1 MIELT
6 SPRAAVDFI
15 CITPTTDDM
24 SKAKKDFRSQA
35 QGLGGLNSVLANTSR
50 APQPEALP
58 EDPETL
64 PEPEVGEEVP
74 AKEGKVIK
82 ARRPKGKVRGDKF
95 YREVEKPKYIQE
107 EEENRPKSERGCK
120 EGETRKT
127 FIITKETSEKLQDI
141 AYWEPGKLKDHVN
154 AALAE
159 YAKKKWT
166 KARPKGS

>member
-1 MIELT
+1 MAK
-6 SPRAAVDFI
+6 S
-15 CITPTTDDM
+15 
-24 SKAKKDFRSQA
+24 KKDFRSQA

-50 APQPEALP
+50 APQPEAVP
-58 EDPETL
+58 KDPETL
-64 PEPEVGEEVP
+64 PEAEIGEEVP
-74 AKEGKVIK
+74 SKRDGKVIQ
-82 ARRPKGKVRGDKF
+82 ARRKPQGKVRGNKY

-127 FIITKETSEKLQDI
+127 FIITKETAEKLQDI

-159 YAKKKWT
+159 YVKKKWT
-166 KARPKGS
+166 QPRPKGS